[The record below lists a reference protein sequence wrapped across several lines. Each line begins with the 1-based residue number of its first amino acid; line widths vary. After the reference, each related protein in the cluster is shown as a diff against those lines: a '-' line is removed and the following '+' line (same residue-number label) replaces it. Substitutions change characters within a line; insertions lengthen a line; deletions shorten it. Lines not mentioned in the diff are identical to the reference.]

1 MFPALL
7 LSIVYVRLA
16 AVLRVSQ
23 GGSVIVGVPPL
34 TSASGRHLAT
44 VWGKGAGRAGPV
56 RGAVCSCATI
66 VGGSPRGIL
75 DLMRGRG
82 RGSLGVV
89 DGTS

>member
-1 MFPALL
+1 MA
-7 LSIVYVRLA
+7 SR
-16 AVLRVSQ
+16 
-23 GGSVIVGVPPL
+23 GTGV
-34 TSASGRHLAT
+34 
-44 VWGKGAGRAGPV
+44 GRAEPV
-56 RGAVCSCATI
+56 RGAVYSCATI

>member
-1 MFPALL
+1 M
-7 LSIVYVRLA
+7 SRKY
-16 AVLRVSQ
+16 
-23 GGSVIVGVPPL
+23 GVPG
-34 TSASGRHLAT
+34 T
-44 VWGKGAGRAGPV
+44 GAGRAGPV

-82 RGSLGVV
+82 RGRLGVV

>member
-1 MFPALL
+1 MPSRAKRDKERRWKLARNAVWDCVPA
-7 LSIVYVRLA
+7 RL
-16 AVLRVSQ
+16 
-23 GGSVIVGVPPL
+23 GSEVPA
-34 TSASGRHLAT
+34 TWASRGT
-44 VWGKGAGRAGPV
+44 GAGRAGPV

>member
-1 MFPALL
+1 MKTAIIKWRARAYL
-7 LSIVYVRLA
+7 
-16 AVLRVSQ
+16 
-23 GGSVIVGVPPL
+23 GVGPC
-34 TSASGRHLAT
+34 
-44 VWGKGAGRAGPV
+44 RAGPV

-82 RGSLGVV
+82 RGRLGVV